1 MFRLNNYRNYSGVIL
16 VPPAVA
22 GGEKGKEA
30 RTPRAPARAY
40 RPPDGVCVPRH
51 PLLRSYPQEILKK
64 RLLDN

>member
-30 RTPRAPARAY
+30 RTPRAPAGGR
-40 RPPDGVCVPRH
+40 RPPA
-51 PLLRSYPQEILKK
+51 PLAEELQAEA
-64 RLLDN
+64 DAD